1 MNKRQKKKIKFGYR
15 MSKRQ
20 IRKRIKNVKLLDKP
34 KTIYDGF
41 GISDAFCPF
50 CGCNLIEWSGNMAS
64 YPELWETGWCARCG
78 AKIAGVHNSPY
89 HHILRDMLEY
99 LEASIKE
106 LQEEY

>member
-1 MNKRQKKKIKFGYR
+1 MNKRQKKKVIFGYR
-15 MSKRQ
+15 MSKTQ
-20 IRKRIKNVKLLDKP
+20 IRKRIKKVQLLDNP

-41 GISDAFCPF
+41 GISDVFCPF
-50 CGCNLIEWSGNMAS
+50 CGCNFIEWSGNRVS
-64 YPELWETGWCARCG
+64 DPELWETGYCARCG
-78 AKIAGVHNSPY
+78 EKIAGADNGPY